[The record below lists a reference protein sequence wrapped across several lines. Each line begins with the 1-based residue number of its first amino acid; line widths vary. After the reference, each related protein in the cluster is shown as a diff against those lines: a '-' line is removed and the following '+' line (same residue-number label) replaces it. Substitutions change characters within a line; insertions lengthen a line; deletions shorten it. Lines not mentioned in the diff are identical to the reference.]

1 MEKPVVGLV
10 RFNEKGSSLSD
21 AIEYADGFAGLDKN
35 APVLIKVN
43 QAWGSL
49 SKKFPLFGFATTA
62 RIVEDLVILLKEF
75 GCSDIAIGEGTI
87 PNAEF
92 GSTTAKAFRSAGYTD
107 VARRYGVRL
116 IDFNEGPHRKVS
128 FGGFSA
134 HIAEA
139 VFSAGF
145 LINLPVLKTHAQTK
159 ISLVMKNLKG
169 CLDFPS
175 KMAFHRNGLEE
186 PIARLAALIRP
197 NLTIIDGI
205 YAMANGPDFAT
216 GQSSRADVI
225 IAGKDQLACDMVG
238 ARILGID
245 PNEVDHL
252 VAYAALENPERKIS
266 DDAVEIRGVS
276 VQALA
281 CPLPWKR
288 NFLGILDDAGIS
300 GLTFQEPGKQACT
313 GCMSSVRAVL
323 VSFAKD
329 NPGITMDLVEIC
341 VGPEV
346 KPLADSRT
354 VFLAGNCSIK
364 SNKDIPEAAYAHR
377 IPGCPLSSREL
388 FMALMRETLGQ
399 SRTRKI
405 LLARIAKKIAT
416 KLRLYDEDFGFMAR
430 YPQPEFNPGHFTLR

>member
-10 RFNEKGSSLSD
+10 RFNDKGSSLRD
-21 AIEYADGFAGLDKN
+21 AVELADGFADLDKN
-35 APVLIKVN
+35 EPVLIKVN
-43 QAWGSL
+43 QAWGFL

-62 RIVEDLVILLKEF
+62 RLVEDMVILLKDF
-75 GCSDIAIGEGTI
+75 GCSNIAIGEGTT
-87 PNAEF
+87 PNAEL
-92 GSTTAKAFRSAGYTD
+92 GSTTAKALRSAGYTD

-116 IDFNEGPHRKVS
+116 IDFNKGPHRKVS
-128 FGGFSA
+128 LGGFSA

-159 ISLVMKNLKG
+159 ISLGMKNLKG

-197 NLTIIDGI
+197 HLTIIDGI

-216 GQSSRADVI
+216 GRSYRADVI

-252 VAYAALENPERKIS
+252 VIYAELVNPEQKMS
-266 DDAVEIRGVS
+266 DDTVEIRGAS
-276 VQALA
+276 VQELA
-281 CPLPWKR
+281 HLLPWKR

-300 GLTFQEPGKQACT
+300 GLAFQEPGKRTCT
-313 GCMSSVRAVL
+313 GCLTSVRAVL

-329 NPGITMDLVEIC
+329 NPGITMDHVEIC
-341 VGPEV
+341 NGPEV

-364 SNKDIPEAAYAHR
+364 ANKDIPELAYAHR

-388 FMALMRETLGQ
+388 FMALIRETLGK
-399 SRTRKI
+399 SRARKI
-405 LLARIAKKIAT
+405 LMTRVAKKIAASL
-416 KLRLYDEDFGFMAR
+416 KLYDEDFGFMAR
-430 YPQPEFNPGHFTLR
+430 YPQPVFDPGHFKPR